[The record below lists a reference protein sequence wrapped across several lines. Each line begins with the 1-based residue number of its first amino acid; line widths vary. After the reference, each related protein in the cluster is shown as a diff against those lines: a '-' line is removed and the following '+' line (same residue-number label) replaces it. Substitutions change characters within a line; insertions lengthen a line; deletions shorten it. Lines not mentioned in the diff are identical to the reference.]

1 MNRRRLEQP
10 MGCAEGAAVSWVL
23 IVVLLLFVS
32 GFLWWY
38 GWPWGGG
45 RSPRLTD
52 RQAGV
57 PAGEEIT
64 LWFSSLQQDA
74 LVAEKRRTSP
84 GATPVE
90 RAKLILIELI
100 AGPQSNVLRTLASE
114 VKVRELFIDDQGTAY
129 IDFSEAL
136 SLQHPGGAWSEMLT
150 IRSIVQTLTANI
162 PEIQRV
168 QILIEGREL
177 DTLAGHI
184 DIRRPYASS
193 GVINQR

>member
-1 MNRRRLEQP
+1 
-10 MGCAEGAAVSWVL
+10 VL